1 MGLALVTGGAGG
13 IGLATARRLIA
24 DGHEVCVCDVLDPPG
39 DLAARHVRCDLAD
52 LDVALPALRE
62 ALPGEL
68 RAIVNAAGIIES
80 TRFGEHTV
88 DEWVRIHAVN
98 ARAPLFVVQALA
110 DRLVRGSAIVNVLS
124 IEATDVLASRGTTTG
139 IYASSKAAL
148 KNLTETLAA
157 ELGPRGVRVNA
168 VAPGLIETR
177 LTTGFAGEARAWF
190 EGLTPLERFGR
201 PEEVADVIAFLVSD
215 DARYVTG
222 ASVPV
227 DGGLSLG
234 LVRR

>member
-1 MGLALVTGGAGG
+1 M
-13 IGLATARRLIA
+13 A
-24 DGHEVCVCDVLDPPG
+24 DGLEVVVCDVLDLPA

-52 LDVALPALRE
+52 LDAALPALRD

-68 RAIVNAAGIIES
+68 RAIVNAAGIIER
-80 TRFGEHTV
+80 TRFGEHTAA
-88 DEWVRIHAVN
+88 EWERIYVVN
-98 ARAPLFVVQALA
+98 ARAPLLVVQGLA

-177 LTTGFAGEARAWF
+177 LTTGFAGDARAWF

-215 DARYVTG
+215 DARYMTG
-222 ASVPV
+222 ASLPV

>member
-1 MGLALVTGGAGG
+1 MGVALVTGGAGG
-13 IGLATARRLIA
+13 IGLATARRLLA
-24 DGHEVCVCDVLDPPG
+24 DGHEVVVCDVLDPPA
-39 DLAARHVRCDLAD
+39 DLTARHVRCDLAD
-52 LDVALPALRE
+52 LESALPALQE

-68 RAIVNAAGIIES
+68 RAIVNAAGIIER
-80 TRFGEHTV
+80 TRFGEHTPP
-88 DEWVRIHAVN
+88 EWERIYAVN

-139 IYASSKAAL
+139 IYASTKAAL

-177 LTTGFAGEARAWF
+177 LTTGFAGDAREWF

-201 PEEVADVIAFLVSD
+201 PDEVADAIAFLVSD
-215 DARYVTG
+215 DARFVTG
-222 ASVPV
+222 VSLPV

>member
-1 MGLALVTGGAGG
+1 MGVALVTGGAGG
-13 IGLATARRLIA
+13 IGLATARRLLA
-24 DGHEVCVCDVLDPPG
+24 DGHEVVVCDVLDPPA

-52 LDVALPALRE
+52 LESALPALQK

-68 RAIVNAAGIIES
+68 RAIVNAAGIIEQ
-80 TRFGEHTV
+80 TRFGEHTPA
-88 DEWVRIHAVN
+88 EWERIYAVN
-98 ARAPLFVVQALA
+98 ARAPLFLVQALA

-124 IEATDVLASRGTTTG
+124 IEATAVLASRGTTTG
-139 IYASSKAAL
+139 IYASTKAAL

-177 LTTGFAGEARAWF
+177 LTTGFAGDAREWF

-201 PEEVADVIAFLVSD
+201 PDEVADAIAFLVSD

-222 ASVPV
+222 VSLPV

>member
-24 DGHEVCVCDVLDPPG
+24 DGHEVCVCDVLDPPR
-39 DLAARHVRCDLAD
+39 DLEARHVRCDLAD
-52 LDVALPALRE
+52 LEVALPALRE

-80 TRFGEHTV
+80 TRFGTHTAA
-88 DEWVRIHAVN
+88 EWERVHAVN
-98 ARAPLFVVQALA
+98 VRAPLFVVQALA
-110 DRLVRGSAIVNVLS
+110 DRLLRGSAIVNVLS
-124 IEATDVLASRGTTTG
+124 IEATDVLASRGATTG

-177 LTTGFAGEARAWF
+177 LTTGFAGEPRAWF
-190 EGLTPLERFGR
+190 EGLTPLARFGR
-201 PEEVADVIAFLVSD
+201 PEEVADAIAFLVSD

-222 ASVPV
+222 ASLPV